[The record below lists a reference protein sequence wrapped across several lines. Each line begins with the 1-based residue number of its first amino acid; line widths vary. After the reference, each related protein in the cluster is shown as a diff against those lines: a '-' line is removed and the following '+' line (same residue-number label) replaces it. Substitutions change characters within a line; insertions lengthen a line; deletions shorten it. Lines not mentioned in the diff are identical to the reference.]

1 MTVWHDQPPLS
12 RRQVRENSPTDTD
25 ASAIA
30 DEGAAGDNPPR
41 RSAGRRVQWDP
52 SAKTPA
58 LGSDARSAVESDA
71 ETAPSRGADAP
82 DEDNPAGY
90 RVRDYRPDIRRAA
103 FAPAIAGAPQ
113 DPWSPPE
120 DASGTIGESE
130 RAALPTELA
139 APEYTMTR
147 RALRELRQRA
157 EAAGQEVPNVVRDAN
172 GALALTG
179 SIPMIDL
186 PRDDDGQI
194 AEESPVAA
202 DAEHDAQPEA
212 ERDAAAPEAVI
223 DQSVEE
229 QSTDEQP
236 TEPQYERI
244 AVDVIVAEQALAS
257 AIIDDATISE
267 ATIIEVDRAEATD
280 GADEPVEPDG
290 FDGDTL
296 ISTPVPLDVPIV
308 EPIDGTT
315 AGATASN
322 VDTVHALIEP
332 DAPERFEAQPQP
344 VPQPESLSPFD
355 ALFLPSSS
363 GARPVNVAPPLLEHD
378 GGRGVEPA
386 PDAAPYGHWST
397 QAALDDASQSN
408 EAMLSRNVGH
418 TTGAITT
425 HALVLPS
432 APSSGDHLL
441 NVVTVT
447 GEIMVTGSIDLPRS
461 FGSTGAHPAL
471 FDHPD
476 VDALIDE
483 SDREDAVSESAPVRA
498 IRAVSSNSSTR
509 GVIEAPAPRKSRL
522 PLIAG
527 ITGGS
532 ALLVA
537 AGVVVAGFIFNV
549 F

>member
-12 RRQVRENSPTDTD
+12 RRRVRENSPTDSD
-25 ASAIA
+25 ESAIA
-30 DEGAAGDNPPR
+30 DEIAAGDNQPR

-52 SAKTPA
+52 SAETA
-58 LGSDARSAVESDA
+58 AA
-71 ETAPSRGADAP
+71 ETAAVETETAPESAPAAEAAPQEAADKSGQ
-82 DEDNPAGY
+82 ENPAGY

-103 FAPAIAGAPQ
+103 FSPLVTAAAQEPWTPPA
-113 DPWSPPE
+113 
-120 DASGTIGESE
+120 DASGTIGVAE
-130 RAALPTELA
+130 RASLPTELA

-157 EAAGQEVPNVVRDAN
+157 EAAGQEAPNVVRDAN

-179 SIPMIDL
+179 SIPVIDL
-186 PRDDDGQI
+186 PRDDDGNI
-194 AEESPVAA
+194 VDEPLAPVDAERDGSRAA
-202 DAEHDAQPEA
+202 DVDGADASHDQPVEQHPADAQPA
-212 ERDAAAPEAVI
+212 DAQPA
-223 DQSVEE
+223 
-229 QSTDEQP
+229 DEQP
-236 TEPQYERI
+236 EDDAAHERI
-244 AVDVIVAEQALAS
+244 PVEVIVAEQALAS
-257 AIIDDATISE
+257 AIIDEATISE
-267 ATIIEVDRAEATD
+267 ATIIEVDPVDEID
-280 GADEPVEPDG
+280 ADDLDD
-290 FDGDTL
+290 FNGDTL
-296 ISTPVPLDVPIV
+296 ISAPALVDVPIDEQLGGTF
-308 EPIDGTT
+308 EP
-315 AGATASN
+315 N

-332 DAPERFEAQPQP
+332 GTQAD
-344 VPQPESLSPFD
+344 PQPESLSPFD
-355 ALFLPSSS
+355 SLFLPSS
-363 GARPVNVAPPLLEHD
+363 GAPATPAPPLLEHE

-408 EAMLSRNVGH
+408 EALLSRNVGIS
-418 TTGAITT
+418 TGAITT
-425 HALVLPS
+425 HALVLPTG
-432 APSSGDHLL
+432 PSSSDQLL
-441 NVVTVT
+441 NPVTAT

-476 VDALIDE
+476 VDALIDA
-483 SDREDAVSESAPVRA
+483 SDREDAASESAPVRA